1 MNYNISR
8 NVYEQTEVYSTG
20 GGFYTAEYRVGDLV
34 YIIEN
39 EYTHCLSLFDGSK
52 DEDELFMPENMIYS
66 IDDTELN
73 YYQTQI
79 YVAMLEKMFDELTK

>member
-1 MNYNISR
+1 MNYYIP

-20 GGFYTAEYRVGDLV
+20 GGFYTAEYRQGNLV

-66 IDDTELN
+66 IDDTKLN

-79 YVAMLEKMFDELTK
+79 YVAMLEKMFDELAK

>member
-1 MNYNISR
+1 MNYYIS
-8 NVYEQTEVYSTG
+8 NVYKQTEVYSTG
-20 GGFYTAEYRVGDLV
+20 GGFYTAEYRQGNLV

-39 EYTHCLSLFDGSK
+39 DYTHCLSLFDGNK

-66 IDDTELN
+66 IEDTKLN
-73 YYQTQI
+73 SYQTQI